1 MKKTKNKFETSITL
15 DKDTRDTLKEIK
27 EKNGFRTYNE
37 VLLNLLDAKQG
48 YMQEMEIIR
57 RNQIAFNLKTILLNS
72 DGIQLDTKITP
83 ITFKELATKPVGE
96 EFGVKNI
103 SITTDYTNETCTLL
117 FREGSLVIV
126 KIDGETKQGDSVE
139 HYSHLFAV
147 DLL

>member
-15 DKDTRDTLKEIK
+15 DKSTRDTLKEIK

-48 YMQEMEIIR
+48 YINKMQIIR
-57 RNQIAFNLKTILLNS
+57 RNQIAFNLKTILLNQ
-72 DGIQLDTKITP
+72 DGVQGDTRISP
-83 ITFKELATKPVGE
+83 VTFKDLANKPVGTV
-96 EFGVKNI
+96 FGVKKVTI
-103 SITTDYTNETCTLL
+103 DIDYTNETCTLL

-126 KIDGETKQGDSVE
+126 RINGETKQGVSVE